1 MATETTLL
9 DRFNEQG
16 YAIIRGLLDLEHD
29 IQPVFDEYAVVLDA
43 LLDRLQ
49 REGKV
54 SSTYARH
61 PLQEGEAYYNHFQI
75 RLPYEVIGDETP
87 MHAGPAIFNLLRSPR
102 LLDGIEAFIGPETS
116 CNPVNV
122 IRLKPA
128 QRLLSA
134 DSDHAGISRVPWHQD
149 LVNYPI
155 EAAGTDLLT
164 VWVPLTDATE
174 EMGCLQVVPGS
185 HKGGLETHCPPDT
198 DDPIVRKA
206 AGGGIP
212 EALVGP
218 REGVPLPMRAGDV
231 LFMHR
236 LTKHASLSN
245 VSDNFRWSFDLRY
258 HPTHQFS
265 GQPLKPSWV
274 ARSRAHPET
283 ELTAWTAWARMW
295 GNARAHLSRTSE
307 VPAYLRYSPDNPVC
321 APS

>member
-1 MATETTLL
+1 M
-9 DRFNEQG
+9 
-16 YAIIRGLLDLEHD
+16 
-29 IQPVFDEYAVVLDA
+29 
-43 LLDRLQ
+43 
-49 REGKV
+49 
-54 SSTYARH
+54 
-61 PLQEGEAYYNHFQI
+61 
-75 RLPYEVIGDETP
+75 
-87 MHAGPAIFNLLRSPR
+87 
-102 LLDGIEAFIGPETS
+102 FIGPEIS

-122 IRLKPA
+122 IRLKPPE
-128 QRLLSA
+128 RTLPPETE
-134 DSDHAGISRVPWHQD
+134 HAGVGRAPWHQD

-164 VWVPLTDATE
+164 VWVALTDATE
-174 EMGCLQVVPGS
+174 EMGCLQVVPRS

-212 EALVGP
+212 DALVNPG
-218 REGVPLPMRAGDV
+218 EGVPLPMRAGDV

-283 ELTAWTAWARMW
+283 ELTDWTDWARMW
-295 GNARAHLSRTSE
+295 GNARAHLSRTGE